1 MSFESYTDCVFRAFD
16 LHQKQLDIIKRKKEI
31 LDEVSRFHNFA
42 PTSILFVGFSPAILA
57 ATSKD
62 IFVTRIS
69 KESRNLLDSYNV
81 KYLYISDD
89 NLLAYHKKFDVVVAL
104 DEYFTYAESDNQ
116 QRDMVSEICNLAKEY
131 VITTCKDYKNQEFK
145 DREYSQPAI
154 IKSNSTVTAF
164 TEIHDWDQKDK
175 NSFTTALYKLNGAD
189 ANCCSIYNRRT
200 LFFKQL
206 AKFSM
211 DAGADNFL
219 VHKNLMYKSLIKKN
233 YEHVISI
240 NFDN

>member
-1 MSFESYTDCVFRAFD
+1 
-16 LHQKQLDIIKRKKEI
+16 LI
-31 LDEVSRFHNFA
+31 
-42 PTSILFVGFSPAILA
+42 
-57 ATSKD
+57 
-62 IFVTRIS
+62 
-69 KESRNLLDSYNV
+69 
-81 KYLYISDD
+81 
-89 NLLAYHKKFDVVVAL
+89 
-104 DEYFTYAESDNQ
+104 
-116 QRDMVSEICNLAKEY
+116 
-131 VITTCKDYKNQEFK
+131 ITTIKDYKNQEFK